1 MTRPA
6 VTSVCSIVLA
16 AVLGSFHA
24 KAHAQE
30 SLPATVARHEQEIQE
45 LRKRLDALESTLGT
59 TTGPEAQA
67 VDQSTA
73 KTTQPAGECFQ
84 RAMEA
89 AGEYRLSSGETW
101 KPKSFL
107 PSIKIT
113 NMDDKSAS
121 FFSDN
126 PDLHRKTFEIGKAT
140 TISHDGCPYQFTLR
154 TTYPH
159 PSQDLREVTFSV
171 D

>member
-30 SLPATVARHEQEIQE
+30 SLPATVARHEHEIQE
-45 LRKRLDALESTLGT
+45 LRKRLDALESTLGPA
-59 TTGPEAQA
+59 TGPEAQA
-67 VDQSTA
+67 SDQPTA
-73 KTTQPAGECFQ
+73 KATQASGECFE

-89 AGEYRLSSGETW
+89 TGQYQLAMGQLW
-101 KPKSFL
+101 KPNDFV

-113 NMDDKSAS
+113 RFGAKSVTL
-121 FFSDN
+121 FSDN
-126 PDLHRKTFEIGKAT
+126 SDIHQKTLEADQVLNIV
-140 TISHDGCPYQFTLR
+140 HQGCPY
-154 TTYPH
+154 
-159 PSQDLREVTFSV
+159 TFRLVELAAPVYIAFSFE
-171 D
+171 